1 MKIFV
6 YISSIAVL
14 IAGGCLAKKSSFS
27 SSYDFN
33 NVEKVAIVAIEG
45 AVKSETA
52 KDQIADFFAMELL
65 DNGYAPIALAQVRRK
80 LEEQE
85 LNADD
90 LTTIEAATEAG
101 LILKVPIV
109 LIVNIPRFDEE
120 ITMTAKMINSEDGS
134 IVWMGKEAGKTGRSS
149 SGVLL
154 GVIAGGNTRSEEND
168 LMTGPI
174 AELFGGE
181 TDPALTPDEEQRIQ
195 RIVRSICTSL
205 PVRSNYN
212 W

>member
-14 IAGGCLAKKSSFS
+14 IAGGCLAKKSSFR

-65 DNGYAPIALAQVRRK
+65 DNGYAPIALAQVRQK

-85 LNADD
+85 LESSD

-120 ITMTAKMINSEDGS
+120 ITMTAKMIDSEDGS
-134 IVWMGKEAGKTGRSS
+134 IVWMGKGTGKTGRSS
-149 SGVLL
+149 SGVFL
-154 GVIAGGNTRSEEND
+154 GVIAGGNTRTEEND

-181 TDPALTPDEEQRIQ
+181 TDPALTPNEEQRIQ

-205 PVRSNYN
+205 PVRSTYN